1 MKTNKKALLKLTL
14 SAMIA
19 ALTAVATAYIFHI
32 PMSLFGG
39 QGYVHIGDAIIYL
52 GASILPAGYACAAA
66 ALGGAM
72 ADLLS
77 GSALWAPW
85 TLVIKALVA
94 LCFTAKGASL
104 LNKRNYLAL
113 VLAAVITAA
122 GYYIAEAFLY
132 GSWITP
138 VYSISG
144 NLLQSVASAVLY
156 VVLGLALDKIRIKQQ
171 ISLQ

>member
-1 MKTNKKALLKLTL
+1 MKGDRQTLLKLTL

-19 ALTAVATAYIFHI
+19 ALTAVITAHIFHI

-52 GASILPAGYACAAA
+52 GASLLPTGYACAAA

-72 ADLLS
+72 ADLIS

-94 LCFTAKGASL
+94 LCFTAKGETL
-104 LNKRNYLAL
+104 LNKRNYLVL
-113 VLAAVITAA
+113 VPAAAITAA

-132 GSWITP
+132 GNWITP
-138 VYSISG
+138 VHSIGG
-144 NLLQSVASAVLY
+144 NLLQSVASSVLY
-156 VVLGLALDKIRIKQQ
+156 VVLGLALDRIRIKQQ
-171 ISLQ
+171 IFLQ